1 MNTNASALLTSRDY
15 FVKTLLLALLAIT
28 ARQMWKNAILIHA
41 KTMAFVWMVQTNTD
55 ASALPISQANI
66 VKTLWMTAYQALA
79 PMVEF
84 A

>member
-1 MNTNASALLTSRDY
+1 
-15 FVKTLLLALLAIT
+15 
-28 ARQMWKNAILIHA
+28 MWKNAILIHA